1 MWHIWE
7 NSRAKSVWRGNQNVK
22 DQLEYSDVAGKII
35 RNEFQRNNGRV
46 WNEMMCHRIRRSGRL
61 SQSG

>member
-7 NSRAKSVWRGNQNVK
+7 NNRAKRVWRGNQNVK

-35 RNEFQRNNGRV
+35 RNEFQRNRMEGCG
-46 WNEMMCHRIRRSGRL
+46 MK
-61 SQSG
+61 